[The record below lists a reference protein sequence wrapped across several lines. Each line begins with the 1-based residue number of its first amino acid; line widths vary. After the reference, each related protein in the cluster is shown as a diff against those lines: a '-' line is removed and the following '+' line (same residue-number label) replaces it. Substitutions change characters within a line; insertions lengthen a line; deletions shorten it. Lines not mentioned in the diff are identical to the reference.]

1 MDGRQIVL
9 VLTAEFSVLN
19 TEIFQL
25 EALSRFTVFTQLQSR
40 MSSCLSSTLSL
51 SKILFLPTYVIYLFT
66 LIYLNVVWSLKN
78 LFFTTDIIT
87 IYYFNSILY
96 YMLYDNII
104 LKLIRKY
111 NILWIRKINVFQ
123 LYFCHCNRST
133 YIGRSE
139 KNVKQHLS
147 WNNNMLC
154 IKKNKCF
161 STVLLLSKKSIKT
174 DSILLVRTF
183 KISSPPESIQ

>member
-1 MDGRQIVL
+1 MEGRQIVL

-19 TEIFQL
+19 TEIFRL
-25 EALSRFTVFTQLQSR
+25 EALKRFTVFTQLQSR
-40 MSSCLSSTLSL
+40 MSSCLSSTSSL

-111 NILWIRKINVFQ
+111 NI
-123 LYFCHCNRST
+123 T
-133 YIGRSE
+133 YIGRAE
-139 KNVKQHLS
+139 KT
-147 WNNNMLC
+147 WNNIYHETIICFVLRKINAFQLC
-154 IKKNKCF
+154 CYYRKN
-161 STVLLLSKKSIKT
+161 L
-174 DSILLVRTF
+174 
-183 KISSPPESIQ
+183 

>member
-1 MDGRQIVL
+1 MRMLLSIRIRNDTQKICIFSPYTKTFCKERQIVL

-19 TEIFQL
+19 TEFFQQ

-111 NILWIRKINVFQ
+111 NILWIRKINVFPTV
-123 LYFCHCNRST
+123 F
-133 YIGRSE
+133 
-139 KNVKQHLS
+139 LS
-147 WNNNMLC
+147 L
-154 IKKNKCF
+154 
-161 STVLLLSKKSIKT
+161 
-174 DSILLVRTF
+174 
-183 KISSPPESIQ
+183 

>member
-1 MDGRQIVL
+1 MSNYMYIYIYIYMEGRQIVL

-19 TEIFQL
+19 TEFFQQ

-51 SKILFLPTYVIYLFT
+51 SNILFLPTYYVIYLFT

-78 LFFTTDIIT
+78 LFFTADIIT

-111 NILWIRKINVFQ
+111 NILWIRKINVFPTV
-123 LYFCHCNRST
+123 F
-133 YIGRSE
+133 
-139 KNVKQHLS
+139 LS
-147 WNNNMLC
+147 L
-154 IKKNKCF
+154 
-161 STVLLLSKKSIKT
+161 
-174 DSILLVRTF
+174 
-183 KISSPPESIQ
+183 

>member
-51 SKILFLPTYVIYLFT
+51 SKILFLPTYVRYLFT

-123 LYFCHCNRST
+123 LYFCHCNRT
-133 YIGRSE
+133 YIGRAE
-139 KNVKQHLS
+139 KT
-147 WNNNMLC
+147 WNNIYHETIICFVLRKINAFQLC
-154 IKKNKCF
+154 CYYRKN
-161 STVLLLSKKSIKT
+161 L
-174 DSILLVRTF
+174 
-183 KISSPPESIQ
+183 

>member
-1 MDGRQIVL
+1 MFRKKIWTWTFNLQITNHKPDNLPLRHCVLNNFSGMENFNIIYIYMDGRQIVL

-19 TEIFQL
+19 TEIFQQ

-111 NILWIRKINVFQ
+111 NILWIRKINVFPTV
-123 LYFCHCNRST
+123 F
-133 YIGRSE
+133 
-139 KNVKQHLS
+139 LS
-147 WNNNMLC
+147 L
-154 IKKNKCF
+154 
-161 STVLLLSKKSIKT
+161 
-174 DSILLVRTF
+174 
-183 KISSPPESIQ
+183 

>member
-19 TEIFQL
+19 TEFFQQ

-40 MSSCLSSTLSL
+40 MSSCLSSTSSP

-78 LFFTTDIIT
+78 LFFTADIIT

-133 YIGRSE
+133 YIARAE
-139 KNVKQHLS
+139 KKKKKTWKQHLS

-161 STVLLLSKKSIKT
+161 PTVFLS
-174 DSILLVRTF
+174 L
-183 KISSPPESIQ
+183 

>member
-78 LFFTTDIIT
+78 LFFTADIIT

-133 YIGRSE
+133 YIGRAE
-139 KNVKQHLS
+139 KNVK
-147 WNNNMLC
+147 
-154 IKKNKCF
+154 
-161 STVLLLSKKSIKT
+161 TTSIMK
-174 DSILLVRTF
+174 
-183 KISSPPESIQ
+183 Q